1 MIEIKN
7 LKKTYKERT
16 VLDIDKLVID
26 NGTILAVAGALA
38 GILLIAIIL
47 WIAPIPAEYD
57 VHLTF
62 SNILSGVAIA
72 SIIGILSGI
81 LPAWSA
87 ARLNPVDAI
96 NSK

>member
-1 MIEIKN
+1 MTQFLAEA
-7 LKKTYKERT
+7 L
-16 VLDIDKLVID
+16 
-26 NGTILAVAGALA
+26 ILAVAGALA

-87 ARLNPVDAI
+87 ARLNPVDSTQN
-96 NSK
+96 NSF